1 MAHRNSPPSK
11 LAPSISRSARGA
23 LLAAIVLAP
32 TACQSGKVPEPERK
46 AAATASAKPAGG
58 AAGAGAAASENKAAK
73 PRPPIREPEFRK
85 VAAKPVAKLPPTP
98 GDPANGKF
106 EMDDALK
113 GLSGSGKQ
121 LFADMETSLGK
132 LECELW
138 PDKAPLTVANF
149 IGLATGQRTW
159 KDPSGSWVN
168 RPAYDGT
175 TFHRVIK
182 GFMIQGGDSKGNGS
196 GEPGYTF
203 NDEYW
208 DGATHDRAGLLCMAN
223 RGPNTNGAQFF
234 IMDAAAAHLDRDHSY
249 TIFGDCGPL
258 ETVHAIANVPVMGE
272 APVKPVIIKTVKI
285 AREKSGDAG
294 AAASGDAGAKKAA
307 APVEKKAAPAQ

>member
-1 MAHRNSPPSK
+1 MSIK
-11 LAPSISRSARGA
+11 LQSAVVLSVVA
-23 LLAAIVLAP
+23 FSLAGI
-32 TACQSGKVPEPERK
+32 ACNKDTPPEPESPK
-46 AAATASAKPAGG
+46 KDPGASALPN
-58 AAGAGAAASENKAAK
+58 AAPQATLN
-73 PRPPIREPEFRK
+73 
-85 VAAKPVAKLPPTP
+85 L
-98 GDPANGKF
+98 
-106 EMDDALK
+106 
-113 GLSGSGKQ
+113 GLSGASTPKKPGGDP
-121 LFADMETSLGK
+121 LDGVFTMADATKSIVGTGGLQASIETSEGTIKCK
-132 LECELW
+132 LYE
-138 PDKAPLTVANF
+138 DKAPITVANF

-294 AAASGDAGAKKAA
+294 AAASGDGGAKRAV
-307 APVEKKAAPAQ
+307 APVEKKDEKKPAPPQ

>member
-1 MAHRNSPPSK
+1 MSIK
-11 LAPSISRSARGA
+11 LQSALVLSVAVLSLAGA
-23 LLAAIVLAP
+23 
-32 TACQSGKVPEPERK
+32 ACNKDTPPEPESPK
-46 AAATASAKPAGG
+46 KDPAASALP
-58 AAGAGAAASENKAAK
+58 
-73 PRPPIREPEFRK
+73 
-85 VAAKPVAKLPPTP
+85 VAAPQATL
-98 GDPANGKF
+98 N
-106 EMDDALK
+106 L
-113 GLSGSGKQ
+113 GLSGASTPKKPGGDPLDGVFTMADATKNIGGSGALQ
-121 LFADMETSLGK
+121 ATIETTEGTLKCK
-132 LECELW
+132 LYE
-138 PDKAPLTVANF
+138 DKAPITVANF

-159 KDPSGSWVN
+159 KDPSGAWVN

-208 DGATHDRAGLLCMAN
+208 EGATHDRAGLLCMAN

-234 IMDAAAAHLDRDHSY
+234 VMDAAAAHLDRDHSY